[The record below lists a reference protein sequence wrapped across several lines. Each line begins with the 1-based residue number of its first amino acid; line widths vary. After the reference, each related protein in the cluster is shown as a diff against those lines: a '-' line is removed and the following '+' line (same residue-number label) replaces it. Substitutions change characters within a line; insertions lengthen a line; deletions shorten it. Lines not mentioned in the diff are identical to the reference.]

1 MNGVDDRLQSAGHRE
16 HHRFGDVSARVML
29 IKTMLNTALT
39 GAAGYRGGNAIHH
52 NDEAGN
58 FALAKGNLAGCLP
71 LIGFRPPPEA
81 TMLIE
86 TLSDF
91 KELVLVA
98 RKLGY
103 QERAKPEWLREAGI
117 V

>member
-1 MNGVDDRLQSAGHRE
+1 MKGIDDRLQGAGHRE

-29 IKTMLNTALT
+29 IKTMLNSALT
-39 GAAGYRGGNAIHH
+39 GAAGYKGGNAIHH

-58 FALAKGNLAGCLP
+58 FALAKGNLFACMP
-71 LIGFRPPPEA
+71 LIGFTPQHG
-81 TMLIE
+81 TVLIE

-91 KELVLVA
+91 KELVLDA
-98 RKLGY
+98 RSRGFE
-103 QERAKPEWLREAGI
+103 ERAKLEWLRVAGI